1 MTADPGMNAMDW
13 QNRRTLA
20 ASGFTESTVDSP
32 VGTQTFFTAGEGQP
46 MLLLH
51 GAGDS
56 AAAWAKAAPALL
68 ATRQY
73 RILIPDLAGHGTSQ
87 PHQGPLDMGIFLEG
101 VNAVAQQATGAP
113 LVLIGNSLGAWL
125 AMVWAD
131 RNPGQ
136 VARVVAVDGSGL
148 TGIRDDLALRPADR
162 EEARRLWQT
171 LVDPAYWNVPE
182 MVYDEMIR
190 RGREGAVSRMVFD
203 RMKQFVM
210 DGRLAEFRTPVD
222 LIWGES
228 DGLLPLDYARSV
240 AALLPMARLSTIP
253 GCGHVPQLECA
264 DRFNTLLRGLL
275 NQPPPSR
282 KAS

>member
-20 ASGFTESTVDSP
+20 ASGFAESTIDSV
-32 VGTQTFFTAGEGQP
+32 VGTQTFFAAGEGQP

-56 AAAWAKAAPALL
+56 AAAWVKAAPPLL
-68 ATRQY
+68 AMGQY
-73 RILIPDLAGHGTSQ
+73 RILIPDLPGHGTSQ
-87 PHQGPLDMGIFLEG
+87 PNAGPLDMEIFLEG
-101 VNAVAQQATGAP
+101 LNAVARLAAESP
-113 LVLIGNSLGAWL
+113 AILIGNSLGAWL

-131 RNPGQ
+131 RNPAR
-136 VARVVAVDGSGL
+136 VARIVAVDGSGL

-162 EEARRLWQT
+162 AQARRLWQT
-171 LVDPAYWNVPE
+171 LVDSAYWNVPE

-190 RGREGAVSRMVFD
+190 RGRVGAVSRMVFD

-210 DGRLAEFRTPVD
+210 DGRLADFVTPVD

-228 DGLLPLDYARSV
+228 DGLLNLEYAQTV
-240 AALLPMARLSTIP
+240 AAMLPMARLSTIP

-264 DRFNTLLRGLL
+264 ERFNIMLRGLL
-275 NQPPPSR
+275 SQPPPSR
-282 KAS
+282 SQV

>member
-1 MTADPGMNAMDW
+1 MIADPGMNAMDW

-20 ASGFTESTVDSP
+20 ASGFAESAVDSP
-32 VGTQTFFTAGEGQP
+32 VGTQTYFSAGEGRP
-46 MLLLH
+46 ILLLH

-56 AAAWAKAAPALL
+56 AAAWVKAAPALL

-73 RILIPDLAGHGTSQ
+73 RILIPDLPGHGTSQ
-87 PHQGPLDMGIFLEG
+87 PHSGALDIEIFLEG
-101 VNAVAQQATGAP
+101 VNAVACQGMEAP
-113 LVLIGNSLGAWL
+113 VILIGNSLGAWL

-131 RNPGQ
+131 RNPR
-136 VARVVAVDGSGL
+136 RVERIVAVDGSGL

-171 LVDPAYWNVPE
+171 LVDSSYWNVPE

-190 RGREGAVSRMVFD
+190 RGRVGAVSRMAFD

-210 DGRLAEFRTPVD
+210 DGRLADFQTPVD

-228 DGLLPLDYARSV
+228 DGLLPLDYARTV

-264 DRFNTLLRGLL
+264 ERFNTLLGGLL
-275 NQPPPSR
+275 NQSPPDRSTT
-282 KAS
+282 